1 MFGLLKDKSFL
12 FSGLKEGSS
21 GLIGTE
27 RSWEGGARRKCQQL
41 SWASARR
48 LQVCLSYAVR

>member
-1 MFGLLKDKSFL
+1 MFGQLKDKSFL